1 MSANIK
7 YKTTTKILSKNIQI
21 TVQFA
26 LDRQRVKFNK
36 GIKKVLRG
44 KRTSGIYNLW
54 KI

>member
-26 LDRQRVKFNK
+26 LDKELNP
-36 GIKKVLRG
+36 IKA
-44 KRTSGIYNLW
+44 
-54 KI
+54 